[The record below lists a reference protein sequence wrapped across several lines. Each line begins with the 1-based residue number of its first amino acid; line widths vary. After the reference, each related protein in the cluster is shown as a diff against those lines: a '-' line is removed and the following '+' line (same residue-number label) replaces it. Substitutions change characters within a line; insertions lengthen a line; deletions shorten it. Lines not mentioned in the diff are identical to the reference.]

1 MRDPTKGDSM
11 ENEETADEVVIE
23 STLGQQFGKA
33 ILGASAAFLATKLVE
48 KVVDGVIAARR
59 NRA

>member
-1 MRDPTKGDSM
+1 M